1 MEMQLQYGMKFNT
14 FGVISAQ
21 KRSER
26 WKQRCL
32 SPFYTFAGGEE
43 VVSKTQIIGKH
54 PKDDLA
60 YTQQQI
66 LPKLTLKMQL
76 RGPDF
81 SSVPSDSC
89 LNPASHTPLLAV
101 SVYKLHSTS
110 IYDLQVLLK
119 THVSAVMQWYRQD
132 HKFCFK

>member
-1 MEMQLQYGMKFNT
+1 MKAK
-14 FGVISAQ
+14 VS
-21 KRSER
+21 
-26 WKQRCL
+26 L
-32 SPFYTFAGGEE
+32 SIKFYTFAGGEE
-43 VVSKTQIIGKH
+43 VVSKTQIIGKN

-66 LPKLTLKMQL
+66 LPKMILKMQL

-89 LNPASHTPLLAV
+89 LNPALHAPLLTV

-110 IYDLQVLLK
+110 VYDLQVLLE
-119 THVSAVMQWYRQD
+119 THVSAVVQWDRQD
-132 HKFCFK
+132 PKFCFEQFSSSERIHDLSSNLSFKE